1 MIDMLTLVLDLPEHL
16 WARCA
21 RHASQGKQIQCVDMI
36 TGEIQWT
43 TPARESIRSD
53 THQIVVQV
61 SGARVR
67 IHGSPARS
75 MGLLNNV
82 WGSDDLSQ
90 CARAHVRFVQR
101 MLPDLAL
108 PGPHA
113 WNITRV
119 DVTHNYD
126 FGSGAE
132 VRQALGYLRQFD
144 GGRYRV
150 DTRRGET
157 VYWSPGST
165 LRGGKAYAKGP
176 HLRYQVAKGQALA
189 KSDELDLADRLLRLE
204 LRLGGAWWRRRRAE
218 GRNQW
223 ATDLYAEFQ
232 SYWSGLIGRVEVA
245 EMGELECL
253 RRVAPSEGQA
263 LAAYR
268 TWALV
273 KAIGHREAA
282 ESMPART
289 WFRHKKLL
297 HLAGL
302 GWGDLATGQVV
313 QFRRR
318 ALELREPIHCWDD
331 LRRAA

>member
-1 MIDMLTLVLDLPEHL
+1 MIDWLTLVLDLPEHL

-21 RHASQGKQIQCVDMI
+21 LHASMGKQIQCIDPI
-36 TGEIQWT
+36 SGEIDWS
-43 TPARESIRSD
+43 TPARESVRSD
-53 THQIVVQV
+53 THQITVQI
-61 SGARVR
+61 SGSRVR
-67 IHGSPARS
+67 ISGSPARS
-75 MGLLNNV
+75 MGLPNNV
-82 WGSDDLSQ
+82 WGSDNLAD
-90 CARAHVRFVQR
+90 CARAHVRLVQR
-101 MLPDLAL
+101 MFPGLAL
-108 PGPHA
+108 PGPSA

-126 FGSGAE
+126 FGSLAE

-176 HLRYQVAKGQALA
+176 HLRYQCDKGQARASVAELA
-189 KSDELDLADRLLRLE
+189 LAERLLRME
-204 LRLGGAWWRRRRAE
+204 LRLGGAWWRRLRAD
-218 GRNQW
+218 GRKQW
-223 ATDLYAEFQ
+223 AVDLQAEFHA
-232 SYWSGLIGRVEVA
+232 YWSGLIGRVEVA

-253 RRVAPSEGQA
+253 KRVAPSEGQA

-273 KAIGHREAA
+273 KAIGHREASD
-282 ESMPART
+282 SMPRAT
-289 WFRHKKLL
+289 WYRHKNLL
-297 HLAGL
+297 NRAGL

-318 ALELREPIHCWDD
+318 ALELREPVHSWEE